1 MFSEIPA
8 SKYLTEGMIFVK
20 NSEGKYAT
28 TNVSEVIAT
37 AGAQGF
43 NTLQAAIDFAGPGD
57 GYVTLLQSIEEDVT
71 IADTFDISIDLN
83 GNALTAA
90 SGDAITVYGQLVLL
104 NGTVNAASGKAA
116 IVVEVGGTVELAID
130 DKPLTIN
137 GDIVNKGL
145 LNVVSGTIEGNIS
158 NVSGAQAELK
168 GGVFN
173 GEVTADE
180 TSAVLAI
187 GGEYAKLPEA
197 SLGTGKALFG
207 TSDRTYYV
215 SDETNTV
222 ATLVDEGK
230 TISFESVQESV
241 DYSNSA
247 TTINVLEDVAEDIN
261 IESGKSVT
269 LVLGGNTIANGN
281 NSRGR
286 TVVFTNPSVQ
296 GTIINHGDLEIAG
309 TGTIDNVNH
318 GEAAIVN
325 FGNMIIDGAIEITRS
340 AEAGTSAGANGNSF
354 YVIYNQGSLEIR
366 NANVHANGSFSSLV
380 INGGYVEEGHALL
393 KISGGTFAGGLNTI
407 KNDDNGEAIIT
418 GGTFT
423 NVAQHVILNANAL
436 EISGG
441 TFAASGDAISCVYN
455 VAYPEMATDANGTL
469 KVSGGTFTGFAI
481 QAKSGDV
488 TVEGSFI
495 GGINNLDGAAQVTV
509 NVTDFEKV
517 IYRTTDA
524 ADNENVQ
531 IVGDLAALDPA
542 TVILVGG
549 KSRTNFSGFTIHSN
563 RAVIHET
570 DAMGDLWRIA
580 SAEDYRD
587 VCALALTNYSTNLLA
602 NALYTAGGIADVTE
616 LRDMGIARL
625 DAIVA
630 DAEADK
636 CARMDQ
642 IVALFIAEMDDVQTA
657 IKYTNALAQAK
668 SNAVMEISLYANA
681 SGIEI
686 TSEVNGIIVAINGIG
701 NDGRLAEV
709 ASLKAQAIAA
719 IDSAVGALNARKA
732 DALNAIATAASTDVA
747 VPTSVISAIK
757 GAKSIDDVAILETNA
772 IAEIEAIRSLLA
784 DIATIVAN
792 GQTLADKIDDVADA
806 INDTDATGG
815 LAALRTELLGEITT
829 LQNSVAN
836 CATSTQLST
845 VQAAINNKI
854 DQAVQTLTGL
864 INGVASKVDDVSET
878 LATLGANV
886 NAINQEVLA
895 LKTALATGRI
905 DGADS
910 YLVTIRNDLMAA
922 IAAVGAKAQDIYSK
936 VEFVATADDVN
947 NLSAAIAALDARTL
961 TIDQM
966 NGALQNVQNAIIASI
981 ASVQTSLTG
990 IATRMDT
997 LANGTDVQRIIASIN
1012 NLNNN
1017 RLTVDDIHAA
1027 LDSTLQDI
1035 SDTLAVVSRNVR
1047 AIATNI
1053 GRLATAESVA
1063 ALQQSV
1069 NNLETVSVEE
1079 MEAALARVQTAL
1091 TGVMNDS
1098 LTSLTSQLATL
1109 TGKVAQL
1116 GNELAADI
1124 ADIQA
1129 VIGSTGSDVGG
1140 VQESLNNLATKINI
1154 LTQKVDN
1161 LSIVQ
1166 SAKDDSV
1173 KDLNKII
1180 NNLVAK
1186 DLYSAVKPV
1195 LALTTP
1201 VVTRAASTNN
1211 NAMDSR
1217 TLYYKLVD
1225 KYSDEHAKLI
1235 VGYYEE
1241 ALASI
1246 ENATT
1251 VAETTTIVQAFK
1263 TKVATLDA
1271 VATIDTT
1278 VDLTA
1283 VYTLVAVAIVV
1294 SLVAVI
1300 LAAILLGRKNKVAP
1314 VTTVVNVSTLPEAA
1328 DETTAVASEE
1338 VAEEATEEPAEEAT
1352 EEPAEEASEEPADD
1366 AATEVEDAEEDDAEE
1381 DEEDNAETDDDSD
1394 AETVSTETAEGDDTF
1409 AFSTRKPSKPFSQRL
1424 AETSEENLQVY
1435 STLKN
1440 ALCGYKKVKGR
1451 MSKKCESFRL
1461 GRELVAKIAIVGKS
1475 VRMYIA
1481 LDPTVYDESKFHHKD
1496 VSEKKTYAL
1505 VPMMVRVKGPRAT
1518 KRALTLID
1526 DCLSGKN
1533 KDAKYIPVDYAA
1545 QIKEAAQATDNKA
1558 E

>member
-1 MFSEIPA
+1 
-8 SKYLTEGMIFVK
+8 V
-20 NSEGKYAT
+20 
-28 TNVSEVIAT
+28 
-37 AGAQGF
+37 
-43 NTLQAAIDFAGPGD
+43 
-57 GYVTLLQSIEEDVT
+57 
-71 IADTFDISIDLN
+71 
-83 GNALTAA
+83 
-90 SGDAITVYGQLVLL
+90 
-104 NGTVNAASGKAA
+104 
-116 IVVEVGGTVELAID
+116 
-130 DKPLTIN
+130 
-137 GDIVNKGL
+137 
-145 LNVVSGTIEGNIS
+145 
-158 NVSGAQAELK
+158 
-168 GGVFN
+168 
-173 GEVTADE
+173 
-180 TSAVLAI
+180 
-187 GGEYAKLPEA
+187 
-197 SLGTGKALFG
+197 
-207 TSDRTYYV
+207 
-215 SDETNTV
+215 
-222 ATLVDEGK
+222 
-230 TISFESVQESV
+230 
-241 DYSNSA
+241 
-247 TTINVLEDVAEDIN
+247 
-261 IESGKSVT
+261 
-269 LVLGGNTIANGN
+269 
-281 NSRGR
+281 
-286 TVVFTNPSVQ
+286 
-296 GTIINHGDLEIAG
+296 
-309 TGTIDNVNH
+309 
-318 GEAAIVN
+318 
-325 FGNMIIDGAIEITRS
+325 IEI
-340 AEAGTSAGANGNSF
+340 F
-354 YVIYNQGSLEIR
+354 
-366 NANVHANGSFSSLV
+366 
-380 INGGYVEEGHALL
+380 
-393 KISGGTFAGGLNTI
+393 
-407 KNDDNGEAIIT
+407 
-418 GGTFT
+418 
-423 NVAQHVILNANAL
+423 
-436 EISGG
+436 
-441 TFAASGDAISCVYN
+441 
-455 VAYPEMATDANGTL
+455 
-469 KVSGGTFTGFAI
+469 
-481 QAKSGDV
+481 
-488 TVEGSFI
+488 
-495 GGINNLDGAAQVTV
+495 
-509 NVTDFEKV
+509 
-517 IYRTTDA
+517 
-524 ADNENVQ
+524 
-531 IVGDLAALDPA
+531 
-542 TVILVGG
+542 
-549 KSRTNFSGFTIHSN
+549 
-563 RAVIHET
+563 
-570 DAMGDLWRIA
+570 
-580 SAEDYRD
+580 
-587 VCALALTNYSTNLLA
+587 
-602 NALYTAGGIADVTE
+602 
-616 LRDMGIARL
+616 
-625 DAIVA
+625 
-630 DAEADK
+630 
-636 CARMDQ
+636 
-642 IVALFIAEMDDVQTA
+642 
-657 IKYTNALAQAK
+657 
-668 SNAVMEISLYANA
+668 LYANA
-681 SGIEI
+681 CGIEI
-686 TSEVNGIIVAINGIG
+686 TSDVNAIIIAINGIDA
-701 NDGRLAEV
+701 DGRLVDV
-709 ASLKAQAIAA
+709 ATLKDQAIAA
-719 IDSAVGALNARKA
+719 IDSAVAALNARKA
-732 DALNAIATAASTDVA
+732 EALNAIATAASTDVA

-757 GAKSIDDVAILETNA
+757 GAKSIDDVALLETNA
-772 IAEIEAIRSLLA
+772 IAEIEAIRALLA

-792 GQTLADKIDDVADA
+792 GQILADKIDNVALA
-806 INDTDATGG
+806 IGDTDATGG
-815 LAALRTELLGEITT
+815 LAALRTELLDEITT

-854 DQAVQTLTGL
+854 DQAVATLTTT
-864 INGVASKVDDVSET
+864 INGVADKVQEVSIT

-886 NAINQEVLA
+886 NAIGQEVLA

-922 IAAVGAKAQDIYSK
+922 IAAVGTTAQNIYNK
-936 VEFVATADDVN
+936 VEYVATADDVN

-981 ASVQTSLTG
+981 ESVQTSLSG

-1017 RLTVDDIHAA
+1017 RLTIDDIHAA

-1047 AIATNI
+1047 TISTNI

-1091 TGVMNDS
+1091 EGVMTDS
-1098 LTSLTSQLATL
+1098 LASLTSQLTTL
-1109 TGKVAQL
+1109 TGRVAEL

-1124 ADIQA
+1124 AEIQTA
-1129 VIGSTGSDVGG
+1129 LGNTGSGVGG

-1173 KDLNKII
+1173 KDLNNII

-1195 LALTTP
+1195 LALTAP
-1201 VVTRAASTNN
+1201 VVTRAAATND

-1235 VGYYEE
+1235 VSYYEE
-1241 ALASI
+1241 ALAAI

-1251 VAETTTIVQAFK
+1251 VAETTTVVQAFR

-1278 VDLTA
+1278 VDLTT
-1283 VYTLVAVAIVV
+1283 VYTLVAVAIFV

-1300 LAAILLGRKNKVAP
+1300 LVIILLARKNKVAP
-1314 VTTVVNVSTLPEAA
+1314 VTTVVNVSTLPETAE
-1328 DETTAVASEE
+1328 ETTAVAEETASEE
-1338 VAEEATEEPAEEAT
+1338 VASEEPA
-1352 EEPAEEASEEPADD
+1352 EEPAEEASEEPAEDV
-1366 AATEVEDAEEDDAEE
+1366 ATEAEDAEEDEAEDAEEDDAE
-1381 DEEDNAETDDDSD
+1381 TDDDAAD
-1394 AETVSTETAEGDDTF
+1394 ETVSTETAEGDGTF

-1496 VSEKKTYAL
+1496 VSEKKAYAL
-1505 VPMMVRVKGPRAT
+1505 VPMMVKVRGPRAT